1 MTGYEQSSLPDWYQ
15 RWQIG
20 LGATEEQ
27 YKTTNEGYRA
37 SEHATQGC
45 MICSSNLWGWD
56 IRKAP
61 PTSSQSLLPHIHS
74 WSYNYHI
81 SKKTSHG
88 SPWLPEIQQLPNPDP
103 ALSHISLPSLFS
115 LYHWLQAHGAYG
127 VLTRPLPLQ
136 VLFPWFEVFPHP
148 SLSAYLLLTS
158 SAFLKPRRLP
168 TDRHIGHFL
177 PRSPVWSLHLY

>member
-1 MTGYEQSSLPDWYQ
+1 
-15 RWQIG
+15 
-20 LGATEEQ
+20 
-27 YKTTNEGYRA
+27 
-37 SEHATQGC
+37 
-45 MICSSNLWGWD
+45 MICSPNLWGWD
-56 IRKAP
+56 IRKAT

-74 WSYNYHI
+74 WSYNYHT
-81 SKKTSHG
+81 SKKHPTVLHG
-88 SPWLPEIQQLPNPDP
+88 CQKFSSFQMLTL
-103 ALSHISLPSLFS
+103 LSLKSHISLPSLSS

-136 VLFPWFEVFPHP
+136 VLFPWFEVFPQP
-148 SLSAYLLLTS
+148 SLSAYHLLLTS